1 MWGNNLNGA
10 AWVEEQIKRQAYS
23 ILVPGQQSTFN
34 MNEIQN
40 ILEKQ
45 IIFIEPSLTEK
56 KL

>member
-1 MWGNNLNGA
+1 MWGNHLNGA
-10 AWVEEQIKRQAYS
+10 AWVAEQIKRQAYS

-45 IIFIEPSLTEK
+45 IIFIEPSPTEK